1 MTLSQLARRHCAFQ
15 VAVLAVGVVV
25 VGRTHAAST
34 DTGISTSAEAIHQE
48 IVVAA
53 SPARIYAA
61 LTDAAQFTKL
71 TALGG
76 MTGVRPAEIGR
87 VEGSPF
93 SLFGG
98 VIVGRHIELVRDR
111 RIVQA
116 WRETIWDPGVYS
128 VVKFD
133 LRAQAGGTLIVF
145 DHTGFPKGAAAHL
158 AVGWGEH
165 YWEPLR
171 KFLK

>member
-1 MTLSQLARRHCAFQ
+1 MTLSLAFSM
-15 VAVLAVGVVV
+15 LAAGM
-25 VGRTHAAST
+25 TLAAST
-34 DTGISTSAEAIHQE
+34 GTGISTDAEAIHQE
-48 IVVAA
+48 ITIAA

-76 MTGVRPAEIGR
+76 MVGVRPAEIGR
-87 VEGSPF
+87 AEGGAF

-116 WRETIWDPGVYS
+116 WRETTWEPGVYS
-128 VVKFD
+128 VVTFD

-171 KFLK
+171 RMLE